1 MKGVKIIDK
10 FMNEYEPEDLAPAR
24 EDKQTERSIQS
35 GQKDNQG
42 KQTEKKAKRDRRD
55 VVIVILSVIT
65 LISVIAAVWAL
76 FLRSYHAP
84 ASASG
89 TNVAGEVEQP
99 EKMTDSIA
107 LPQFA
112 WLTFASD
119 VREQTLT
126 FASDVREQTL
136 TFTNPERNF
145 ACFRVSIVLDG
156 ETLWQSELLKPGEMS
171 GQVVLSRALSA
182 GEYEA
187 RLVYECFTDDEAQNP
202 LNGADSPITLK
213 VY

>member
-1 MKGVKIIDK
+1 MDEL
-10 FMNEYEPEDLAPAR
+10 MNEYKPEDIEPEENEEEYELKDIPSEDLAPAR
-24 EDKQTERSIQS
+24 EDKQAERSIRPE
-35 GQKDNQG
+35 QKDNQG

-55 VVIVILSVIT
+55 VVIVILSIIT
-65 LISVIAAVWAL
+65 LISVIAAMWAL
-76 FLRSYHAP
+76 FFRSYHAP
-84 ASASG
+84 ASG
-89 TNVAGEVEQP
+89 TNVAGEVEPP

-112 WLTFASD
+112 W
-119 VREQTLT
+119 LT

-187 RLVYECFTDDEAQNP
+187 RLVYECFTDDEAQTP

>member
-1 MKGVKIIDK
+1 MKGVKIIDE
-10 FMNEYEPEDLAPAR
+10 FMNEYEPEDIEPAR
-24 EDKQTERSIQS
+24 EDKQAERSIRPE
-35 GQKDNQG
+35 QKDNQG
-42 KQTEKKAKRDRRD
+42 KLTEKKAKRDRRD

-76 FLRSYHAP
+76 FFRSCHAP
-84 ASASG
+84 AAASG
-89 TNVAGEVEQP
+89 TNVAGEAEQP

-112 WLTFASD
+112 W
-119 VREQTLT
+119 LT